1 MASLN
6 PIILSGQEAASNTD
20 ILQGTR
26 LQTVPGPGYLTFE
39 LQASDNDAT
48 NNYTA
53 SIQLPGGDT
62 PMNGT
67 RVPGTA
73 TAGLAGILD
82 ERVDLA
88 VRFKVNG
95 GGHTVFSCTE
105 TGDSE
110 LTWRVTFQPVSP
122 V

>member
-1 MASLN
+1 MG
-6 PIILSGQEAASNTD
+6 PIILSGQEAASNAD

-26 LQTVPGPGYLTFE
+26 LQSAPSAGLLTFE
-39 LQASDNDAT
+39 LQASDNDAA

-67 RVPGTA
+67 RMPCGNST
-73 TAGLAGILD
+73 GLAGVID
-82 ERVDLA
+82 ERTNLTA
-88 VRFKVNG
+88 SFAIRQ
-95 GGHTVFSCTE
+95 GGHAVFSCTE

-110 LTWRVTFQPVSP
+110 LTWRVTFTPAGR
-122 V
+122 